1 MKKTLLTIFSA
12 FAFSAAFAQSGL
24 QLQNAPTTVYGSYS
38 QSNPLQATF
47 PVVNTGSQPLTIKVA
62 RKMIAEVSGSENN
75 FCWGVDCYPPFVS
88 VSPNPETIAAGTT
101 NQSFIADYTP
111 LNNPGITTIRYS
123 FFKDSGSPDSVH
135 VTIHFD
141 ATSAISGVKQGL
153 NAAVTLSSP
162 MPNPANEL
170 TAIPYSI
177 PAGSRGKLRIFNTI
191 GGLIKEV
198 NITQRQ
204 GTAIVNTSNLP
215 DGVYFY
221 SLLVDNRAVATKKL
235 VVKH

>member
-1 MKKTLLTIFSA
+1 MKKTLLTILSA
-12 FAFSAAFAQSGL
+12 FAFSAVFAQGL
-24 QLQNAPTTVYGSYS
+24 QVQNPPTTVYGAYT
-38 QSNPLQATF
+38 QSNALQAAF
-47 PVVNTGSQPLTIKVA
+47 PVVNTGSQPLSIKVA
-62 RKMIAEVSGSENN
+62 RKMIAEVNGSENN
-75 FCWGVDCYPPFVS
+75 FCWGVDCYPPYIS

-101 NQSFIADYTP
+101 NNSFIADYTP
-111 LNNPGITTIRYS
+111 LNNPGVTIIRYS
-123 FFKDSGSPDSVH
+123 FFKESGSPDSVH
-135 VTIHFD
+135 VTINFD
-141 ATSAISGVKQGL
+141 ATSAVAGIRKGQQVSAML
-153 NAAVTLSSP
+153 NSP
-162 MPNPANEL
+162 SPNPAHEL

-177 PAGSRGKLRIFNTI
+177 PAGSRAKLRIFNTI